1 VFALL
6 AQRGKIGRLI
16 FGRDWLHRMTED
28 DSQLDALEQE
38 FRTATASLS
47 ADLPLFLD
55 DWLRRLRVVPFGVS
69 VKRRVRLLTD
79 AAIQYHMHG
88 QRVFNAVEPIALAVM
103 LAEQDGDR
111 SQLRRAL
118 SIQGLVLTATR
129 NTPDALHSLMR
140 ALDLAESLE
149 DQLGIAAAWVNIAV
163 TFLDA
168 TLYLDARVC
177 FERATAAA
185 DAIEDR
191 AQRETQSC
199 RALHGA
205 SLCALFLH
213 EYLAGIDAC
222 QQALVLLSDPKDREQ
237 ETVRSLIESTYV
249 QLLLALN
256 RITEAVAHAA
266 VAREMAARSGSA
278 RAKVSAATVS
288 GLVEVYRGNVDVGI
302 SRIVAVRDQAK
313 ILAASYQDAL
323 RASVSAYERAGQP
336 DRALSMNRELMMHVR
351 NIHREAIMQQQ
362 QQHLV
367 RLGLPDTDRASLRA
381 IEDKD
386 EVLKKKLEEAAA
398 KQGEFLEHMALTVEL
413 REEETGEHAFRVA
426 MWAHLLA
433 LEHGIDPDEA
443 SRIEL
448 AARLHDIG
456 KVVVPDSV
464 IRKRTALTRGERQLI
479 ETHSVTGAD
488 FLVRSKLPY
497 AALAEDIARY
507 HHECWSG
514 DGYPDGIS
522 GDAIPLPARI
532 VGVCDAFDSL
542 VHDRPWRAAWRVEET
557 LGHLVRESGRQFDPK
572 LVEQFIPLVRRVYA
586 THEDVDAYLAR
597 SAQQTPLWTM
607 RRSLVE
613 RLSKPVPFEDENGA
627 GARGAKRRSALKQ

>member
-1 VFALL
+1 MDDF
-6 AQRGKIGRLI
+6 
-16 FGRDWLHRMTED
+16 ED
-28 DSQLDALEQE
+28 QLNALEQE
-38 FRTATASLS
+38 FRQNIAAPP
-47 ADLPLFLD
+47 ADLPAFLD
-55 DWLRRLRVVPFGVS
+55 DWLRRLRTIPFGITP
-69 VKRRVRLLTD
+69 RRRIVLLSD
-79 AAIQYHMHG
+79 VANQYYQHG

-103 LAEQDGDR
+103 LAEQNDD
-111 SQLRRAL
+111 QALLRRAL
-118 SIQGLVLTATR
+118 SIQGLVLIATR
-129 NTPDALHSLMR
+129 NTPDALRSLMR
-140 ALDLAESLE
+140 ALDIAESSN
-149 DQLGIAAAWVNIAV
+149 DGLGAVVAWVNIGIA
-163 TFLDA
+163 FLEA
-168 TLYLDARVC
+168 TLYTDARVS
-177 FERATAAA
+177 FERASSLAESNS
-185 DAIEDR
+185 DSAISSH
-191 AQRETQSC
+191 ALSKS
-199 RALHGA
+199 LHGA
-205 SLCALFLH
+205 AICSLYLH
-213 EYLAGIDAC
+213 EYLQGIDAC
-222 QQALVLLSDPKDREQ
+222 AAGLSLLSEPSDREQ
-237 ETVRSLIESTYV
+237 EQSLALVEATYA
-249 QLLLALN
+249 QLLLALH
-256 RITEAVAHAA
+256 RIEEAASHAS
-266 VAREMAARSGSA
+266 VARKMAAKSGSV
-278 RAKVSAATVS
+278 RAKISASTVS
-288 GLVEVYRGNVDVGI
+288 GLVDVYKGNVDVGI
-302 SRIVAVRDQAK
+302 SRIVAVRDQSK
-313 ILAASYQDAL
+313 ILPGSYQDAL
-323 RASVSAYERAGQP
+323 RASVNAYETAGQP

-351 NIHREAIMQQQ
+351 NLHREAIMQQQ
-362 QQHLV
+362 QQQLV
-367 RLGLPDTDRASLRA
+367 RLGLPDTDTASLRA

-386 EVLKKKLEEAAA
+386 EALRRKLEEAAA

-413 REEETGEHAFRVA
+413 REEDTGEHAFRVA

-464 IRKRTALTRGERQLI
+464 IRKRTALTQGERQLI
-479 ETHSVTGAD
+479 ETHAATGAD

-627 GARGAKRRSALKQ
+627 GTRGAKRRSALKQ